1 MIRYRI
7 AVKRTQKCW
16 MILIMALCIIP
27 MRSFAGTDEPY
38 WMTGRVRAVSEDGR
52 RVVINKG
59 TNARVLMDSLCA
71 FRPNRGHDQGDI
83 EWDILLARGKITALG
98 PDSAVI
104 ELTDIRDSVQIND
117 CCELFA
123 LIPSSVTESDLG
135 RIAIWDIAFLD
146 YDNSLPLFTLGGII
160 NNFGPSN
167 TDSIISRMVEEIRSH
182 PDAVDYG
189 GDKVQG
195 GIFNGMTVREALLN
209 TTAEHVKLYLEYV
222 RYYPGRYINFD
233 WYLANTY
240 PWWVF
245 LGTRTAER
253 DRKLKV
259 ISPLLDSAYHA
270 TQRNDFQAAIGYYKM
285 VLGQVPDHSDAIKSM
300 ELLNTI
306 LQDRKIVEDDPGDV
320 TTCFALGKAYYDMN
334 LYDSALVYF
343 RGARN
348 LGYDSLDIDKN
359 VGYVLV
365 SQRAYKDARK
375 IFEKLNRIRPK
386 DENILK
392 WLNYSTAREK
402 QAKSAS
408 ALESYIM
415 TGDIKYAED
424 NYDDAISE
432 YKKALAIQP
441 HSNRVQD
448 LIEKAA
454 KRRKA
459 QQRQTWAADY
469 WKKGKFEEA
478 KGFWREAY
486 GLCEVIGD
494 TSAMETILDEMA
506 DAMYD
511 GIFYDDAIGVYERI
525 LEINPGSYSSYISL
539 SNCYKAKKD
548 YETAISWAEKGIT
561 VDPQD
566 AWAYNILGLIY
577 KQTKN
582 YDRAIEYFL
591 KASEMD
597 KDYKYPNYNAAL
609 VYITEQEYEKAR
621 TYLQKALEIDIE
633 YSDARNDLIA
643 LECLLETSG
652 KLASNS
658 DDAETRLR
666 YGRALYNLED
676 YNRAIKELN
685 AVIAKRGDDAVA
697 WAYLGFAYNE
707 AGQLDKARDC
717 FQRSYKLH
725 PYPNIKAWIFHNEG
739 NRALDKDP
747 YDPAAYLKLADSDL
761 YWEYFDEALSDC
773 ELALQMGADTQVV
786 YEKSAIA
793 RTGLLGN
800 ELYSTANDYYNRAEY
815 DRAIEYADSACKVYE
830 SIGDIFGDMWALLK
844 LGWSHAGLFEHDKA
858 LAYYDRAG
866 KVADLIFDQAN
877 KGNYLSAVGD
887 YHWNMGD
894 YKQALEYKQEARDI
908 FHNNN
913 DLTNEA
919 NVMINI
925 GSLTGGG
932 GEFDRMIDYYT
943 KALDTHQKTMNYM
956 GESYAL
962 STLGW
967 AYQDDGDF
975 VNALEYQKKALK
987 IAQKYNDKWR
997 EMTAYSGIG
1006 NIYEDLG
1013 DTLNAIRYLQYYLDA
1028 ATAIGSKTDRANALN
1043 TIGLVY
1049 LEIVRDYEK
1058 AYDYFV
1064 RSGDLSKATG
1074 YVLGEGVAIANI
1086 GVTFS
1091 RRKMYTEAVPFHEQS
1106 LEIVRSKKASYQEMQ
1121 GLDEYGETYLGLKD
1135 YDRALECFKRSIA
1148 LADTIGVRREK
1159 WKYELNAGIAYEAS
1173 GNLEDAVEMYKDAAA
1188 TLTNIKNKINSEQLK
1203 RGFSELDKQ
1212 TDVYKRLVDI
1222 LIRTGKPDEALKYIE
1237 ESKSKIVK
1245 DAFSNVKPKAEDS
1258 NLKET
1263 LANVDKMEKQ
1273 KETLEQK
1280 LAEERQKPA
1289 NEQDQTK
1296 IQILSSTLATT
1307 EGEFNQWMLKLKFQN
1322 RKMYDALTINPTTL
1336 GDVQKDIPANTILLE
1351 YFVSSDKL
1359 YIFGIGREQF
1369 IAKSVDVTEPE
1380 INATVNYYLGLVRD
1394 PQPGMDE
1401 ELKAASGRLYGYLIK
1416 PVEPEVSAY
1425 ENIVIVPY
1433 GVLYYLPFHA
1443 LLRDDGQYVIQ
1454 WKRLSYTTS
1463 ATFADLLKQERG
1475 EMNSLLAIGNPDGS
1489 LPGATDEVTEVKDEV
1504 FKQDAIIWTLSEATK
1519 KKFLEQAKDYNIVHL
1534 ATHGFI
1540 QNNPLESYLL
1550 FAGDNSEEQRLT
1562 LLEVAGYTSLRERT
1576 DLVFLSACQ
1585 TAMEKGAT
1593 SGSELIS
1600 LAEAFAMAGPPTL
1613 IATLWQVSDV
1623 STSRLVISF
1632 YTGLKRKKEDKLGA
1646 LREAQLSLLATPEF
1660 SHPFYWAPFIL
1671 IGDWR

>member
-1 MIRYRI
+1 MLMI
-7 AVKRTQKCW
+7 A
-16 MILIMALCIIP
+16 ALCIIP
-27 MRSFAGTDEPY
+27 VLSFAGPDEPY
-38 WMTGRVRAVSEDGR
+38 LITGRVLAVSEDGR
-52 RVVINKG
+52 QVVINKG
-59 TNARVLMDSLCA
+59 ANDRVLKDSLCA
-71 FRPNRGHDQGDI
+71 FRPNRGYDQGDV
-83 EWDILLARGKITALG
+83 EWDILLASGEITFIG
-98 PDSAVI
+98 PDTAVI
-104 ELTDIRDSVQIND
+104 ELTDVRDSVLVND
-117 CCELFA
+117 CCELFVRV
-123 LIPSSVTESDLG
+123 PSFVLDSDLG
-135 RIAIWDIAFLD
+135 KIAIWDIAFVD
-146 YDNSLPLFTLGGII
+146 YDNSLPFFTLGGII
-160 NNFGPSN
+160 SDPHPTY
-167 TDSIISRMVEEIRSH
+167 TDSIVNRMAEEIRSH

-195 GIFNGMTVREALLN
+195 GIFNGMTVREAMLK

-233 WYLANTY
+233 WYLTNTY

-245 LGTRTAER
+245 LGTKTAER

-259 ISPLLDSAYHA
+259 IGPLLDSAYYA
-270 TQRNDFQAAIGYYKM
+270 TQRSDFHAAIGYYKR
-285 VLGQVPDHSDAIKSM
+285 VLGQVPDHADAVKSM
-300 ELLNTI
+300 KLLNTI
-306 LQDRKIVEDDPGDV
+306 LQDRKIVENDPSDV
-320 TTCFALGKAYYDMN
+320 TTCFALGKAYYDID
-334 LYDSALVYF
+334 LFDSALVYF
-343 RGARN
+343 RRARN
-348 LGYDSLDIDKN
+348 LGYDSLDIDRN

-375 IFEKLNRIRPK
+375 IFEKLNKVMPR

-392 WLNYSTAREK
+392 WLNYSNAREK
-402 QAKSAS
+402 QSRSAS
-408 ALESYIM
+408 TLESYIM

-441 HSNRVQD
+441 HSDRVQD

-459 QQRQTWAADY
+459 QERQTWAADY
-469 WKKGKFEEA
+469 WEKGKFEEA
-478 KGFWREAY
+478 KGFWQEAF
-486 GLCEVIGD
+486 GLCEEIGD
-494 TSAMETILDEMA
+494 TSAMETVFDEMA

-511 GIFYDDAIGVYERI
+511 GMFYDDAIGVYERI
-525 LEINPGSYSSYISL
+525 LEINSGSYDSYISL

-548 YETAISWAEKGIT
+548 YETAVSWAEKGIT

-577 KQTKN
+577 KQTKK
-582 YDRAIEYFL
+582 YDQAIEYFL

-597 KDYKYPNYNAAL
+597 EEYKYPNYNAAL
-609 VYITEQEYEKAR
+609 VYVAGQEYEKAR
-621 TYLQKALEIDIE
+621 IYLHKALEIDIE
-633 YSDARNDLIA
+633 YSDARYDLVA
-643 LECLLETSG
+643 LECLLETSQ
-652 KLASNS
+652 KVSS
-658 DDAETRLR
+658 DPDDADTRLR

-676 YNRAIKELN
+676 YSRAITELN
-685 AVIAKRGDDAVA
+685 TVIAKRGDDAVA

-707 AGQLDKARDC
+707 SGQLDKARDC
-717 FQRSYKLH
+717 FERSYKLH

-739 NRALDKDP
+739 TSALENDP

-793 RTGLLGN
+793 RTGLQGN
-800 ELYSTANDYYNRAEY
+800 ELYSTASDYYDRAEY
-815 DRAIEYADSACKVYE
+815 DKAIEYADSACKVYE
-830 SIGDIFGDMWALLK
+830 SIGDIFGEMWALLK
-844 LGWSHAGLFEHDKA
+844 LGWSHANLFEHDRA
-858 LAYYDRAG
+858 LEYYDRAG
-866 KVADLIFDQAN
+866 KVAELIFDRAN

-894 YKQALEYKQEARDI
+894 YNKALEYKKEARDI
-908 FHNNN
+908 FHRNN

-919 NVMINI
+919 NVLISI

-932 GEFDRMIDYYT
+932 GEFDQMIEYYT
-943 KALDTHQKTMNYM
+943 KALDIHVKTMNYT

-962 STLGW
+962 GTLGW

-975 VNALEYQKKALK
+975 ANALEYQKKALK

-997 EMTAYSGIG
+997 EMSAYSGIG

-1013 DTLNAIRYLQYYLDA
+1013 DTLNAIRYLHYYLDA
-1028 ATAIGSKTDRANALN
+1028 ATAIGSRTDRANALN

-1049 LEIVRDYEK
+1049 LEIVKDYEK
-1058 AYDYFV
+1058 AYDFFV
-1064 RSGDLSKATG
+1064 RSRDLSKATG
-1074 YVLGEGVAIANI
+1074 YILGEGVAIANI

-1091 RRKMYTEAVPFHEQS
+1091 RRKMYTEAMPFHEQS
-1106 LEIVRSKKASYQEMQ
+1106 LEIVRSKNASYQEMQ
-1121 GLDEYGETYLGLKD
+1121 GLNEYGETYLGLKD
-1135 YDRALECFKRSIA
+1135 YDKALECFKRSIA

-1159 WKYELNAGIAYEAS
+1159 WKYELNAGIAHEAR
-1173 GNLEDAVEMYKDAAA
+1173 GDLEAAVEMYKDAAA
-1188 TLTNIKNKINSEQLK
+1188 TLTNIKNKIKSEQLK
-1203 RGFSELDKQ
+1203 KGFSELDKQ
-1212 TDVYKRLVDI
+1212 IDVYKRLVDI
-1222 LIRTGKPDEALKYIE
+1222 LIRAGKPDEALKYIE
-1237 ESKSKIVK
+1237 ESKSKIIK
-1245 DAFSNVKPKAEDS
+1245 DAFGDIKPKAEDS
-1258 NLKET
+1258 NLQET

-1280 LAEERQKPA
+1280 LVEERQKPA

-1296 IQILSSTLATT
+1296 IRILSSTLATT

-1351 YFVSSDKL
+1351 YFISSDKL

-1369 IAKSVDVTEPE
+1369 IAKSVDVTEPD
-1380 INATVNYYLGLVRD
+1380 INATVDFYLGLLRD
-1394 PQPGMDE
+1394 PQSGMDE
-1401 ELKAASGRLYGYLIK
+1401 DLKAASHKLYGYLIK
-1416 PVEPEVSAY
+1416 PIEPEVSVF
-1425 ENIVIVPY
+1425 ENIVVVPY
-1433 GVLYYLPFHA
+1433 GILYYLPFHA
-1443 LLRDDGQYVIQ
+1443 LRRDDDQYVIQ

-1489 LPGATDEVTEVKDEV
+1489 LPGAADEVKEVKDEV

-1519 KKFLEQAKDYNIVHL
+1519 KKFLEQAKNYNIVHL

-1632 YTGLKRKKEDKLGA
+1632 YTRLKRKKDDKLGA
-1646 LREAQLSLLATPEF
+1646 LRDAQLELLATPEYA
-1660 SHPFYWAPFIL
+1660 HPFYWAPFIL
-1671 IGDWR
+1671 IGNWR